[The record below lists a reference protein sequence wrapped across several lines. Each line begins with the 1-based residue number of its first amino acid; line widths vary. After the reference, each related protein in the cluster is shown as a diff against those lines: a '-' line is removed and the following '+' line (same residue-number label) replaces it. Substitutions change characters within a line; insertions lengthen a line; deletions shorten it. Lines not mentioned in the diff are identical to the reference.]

1 MKNFIIAFLFLLPLT
16 ALSDT
21 ECRIKNPPITK
32 INGLTLPGEMKSLV
46 NVKTMIDTMTD
57 SGKRLIITQGTRPAG
72 SRVGIHVHH
81 YGGTTCVL
89 SGAITDFVEGHPP
102 MYWPAG
108 TCYYMP
114 PNTPMS
120 AANLGS
126 TDALLQDIFYL
137 PPGEPTIT
145 IVEPG
150 YPACP
155 KTTNEHKAKGHK

>member
-1 MKNFIIAFLFLLPLT
+1 MNKFLLMFLLVPLL
-16 ALSDT
+16 AFADT
-21 ECRIKNPPITK
+21 ECKVYNPAITK
-32 INGLTLPGEMKSLV
+32 INGVSLPGEMKTLV
-46 NVKTMIDTMTD
+46 NVKTMIDTKTE
-57 SGKRLIITQGTRPAG
+57 SGMRLVITQGTRLAG
-72 SRVGIHVHH
+72 TRVGIHVHH

-126 TDALLQDIFYL
+126 EDALLQDIFYL
-137 PPGEPTIT
+137 PPDKPTIT

-150 YPACP
+150 YPAC
-155 KTTNEHKAKGHK
+155 K

>member
-1 MKNFIIAFLFLLPLT
+1 MNKFFSILLLLLFPLT
-16 ALSDT
+16 AISET
-21 ECRIKNPPITK
+21 ECRVHNPDIAK
-32 INGLTLPGEMKSLV
+32 INGMALPGEMKTLV
-46 NVKTMIDTMTD
+46 NVKTMIDTKTE
-57 SGKRLIITQGTRPAG
+57 SGMRLVITQGTRLAG
-72 SRVGIHVHH
+72 TRVGIHIHH

-137 PPGEPTIT
+137 PPDAPTIT
-145 IVEPG
+145 IIEANYPG
-150 YPACP
+150 C
-155 KTTNEHKAKGHK
+155 KTNGHHQ